1 MNPPVNASDA
11 RRVLVL
17 VEQHYEDLELWYPK
31 IRLEEEGLRVTVA
44 GPEKTRYVGKYGYP
58 CTPDATFDE
67 VRADAFD
74 ALVIPGGWAPDRLR
88 RLPAVLDLVRAFD
101 RAAKPIAMICHA
113 GWVPISARIL
123 SGRQVTGVSAIKDDL
138 ENAGARFV
146 DRSVVVD
153 GHIISSRTPADLPD
167 FCRALIAALKAG
179 VPA

>member
-1 MNPPVNASDA
+1 MPSEPK
-11 RRVLVL
+11 RRALVL
-17 VEQHYEDLELWYPK
+17 VEQAYEDLELWYPK
-31 IRLEEEGLRVTVA
+31 IRLEEEGLRVVVA
-44 GPEKTRYVGKYGYP
+44 GPEKVKYIGKYGYP
-58 CTPDATFDE
+58 CTPDATLDQ
-67 VRADAFD
+67 VRAEAFD

-88 RLPAVLDLVRAFD
+88 RLPAVLELVRAFD
-101 RAAKPIAMICHA
+101 QAGKPIAMICHA

-153 GHIISSRTPADLPD
+153 GNLISSRTPADLPD
-167 FCRALIAALKAG
+167 FCRALITAVRAA

>member
-1 MNPPVNASDA
+1 MKPTSDA
-11 RRVLVL
+11 RSALIL
-17 VEQHYEDLELWYPK
+17 VEQAYEDLELWYPK
-31 IRLEEEGLRVTVA
+31 IRLEEEGLRVVVA
-44 GPEKTRYVGKYGYP
+44 GPEKVKYIGKYGYP
-58 CTPDATFDE
+58 CTPDATFDQ

-88 RLPAVLDLVRAFD
+88 RLPAVLELVRAFD
-101 RAAKPIAMICHA
+101 RAGKPIAMICHA

-123 SGRQVTGVSAIKDDL
+123 KDRQVTGVSAIKDDL

-153 GHIISSRTPADLPD
+153 GNLISSRTPADLPD
-167 FCRALIAALKAG
+167 FCRALITAIRAA